1 MVEGQVSQE
10 DLELQEQNLF
20 DNARFSVRRGY
31 FAVRRGM
38 SRKTSTERFNCL
50 HSMKGKV

>member
-20 DNARFSVRRGY
+20 DNARFSVPRGY
-31 FAVRRGM
+31 FAVRPWN
-38 SRKTSTERFNCL
+38 EQENL
-50 HSMKGKV
+50 HREV